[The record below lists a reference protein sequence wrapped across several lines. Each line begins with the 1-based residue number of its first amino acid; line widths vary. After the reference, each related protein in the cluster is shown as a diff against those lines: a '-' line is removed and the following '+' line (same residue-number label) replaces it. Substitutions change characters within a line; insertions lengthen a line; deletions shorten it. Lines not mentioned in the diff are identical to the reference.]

1 MIISQKKQKVKF
13 KKINFNK
20 KFPKILIL
28 FLSVK
33 IVKLIQHMKHKKVLN
48 QTSLNNKEK
57 FIYLEI
63 KKLKLKF

>member
-1 MIISQKKQKVKF
+1 
-13 KKINFNK
+13 
-20 KFPKILIL
+20 
-28 FLSVK
+28 
-33 IVKLIQHMKHKKVLN
+33 MKHKKVLN

>member
-33 IVKLIQHMKHKKVLN
+33 IVKLI
-48 QTSLNNKEK
+48 
-57 FIYLEI
+57 
-63 KKLKLKF
+63 